1 MSTAPSF
8 TPLVPPPSGPSEPAL
23 FFAFAQDRLLVHL
36 ERQAPRIPLLHQA
49 GELGLPVVRQQYLG
63 TLGQTHC
70 YSLELEPEV
79 QPPAGMALKGL
90 RQLFGLLEE
99 ELFWV
104 AGRAVQIV
112 NWDRTHQYCGQCGTS
127 TVSRPAE
134 RAKEC
139 PACGL
144 LSFPRVSPAIIV
156 LVERGRQLL
165 LARNQRFPPGR
176 YSIIAGFVEPGE
188 TLEEAVAREVR
199 EEVSIE
205 ISDLR
210 YFASQPWPFPHSLMV
225 GFTAQYAGGEIK
237 PDPAEIEDA
246 AWFTPDHLPDLP
258 DGISISRRL
267 IDWFLAKHRG

>member
-1 MSTAPSF
+1 MSTAPAF
-8 TPLVPPPSGPSEPAL
+8 TPLVAPPADQGPAAL
-23 FFAFAQDRLLVHL
+23 YFAFAQDRLLVHL
-36 ERQAPRIPLLHQA
+36 EGRSARIPLVAEAAQ
-49 GELGLPVVRQQYLG
+49 LGLAALRQQYLG
-63 TLGQTHC
+63 TLGTTHC
-70 YSLELEPEV
+70 FSLELEPDA
-79 QPPAGMALKGL
+79 QPPEGMALKGL

-99 ELFWV
+99 SQFWV

-112 NWDRTHQYCGQCGTS
+112 NWDRTHQFCGQCGGPT
-127 TVSRPAE
+127 TSRPSE

-139 PACGL
+139 TACGL
-144 LSFPRVSPAIIV
+144 LSFPRVSPASIV
-156 LVERGRQLL
+156 LVERGREFL

-199 EEVSIE
+199 EEVNIE
-205 ISDLR
+205 VSDIR

-225 GFTAQYAGGEIK
+225 GFTAQYAGGELK
-237 PDPAEIEDA
+237 PDHTEIEDA

-267 IDWFLAKHRG
+267 IDWFLAKHRA

>member
-1 MSTAPSF
+1 MSDPAAF
-8 TPLVPPPSGPSEPAL
+8 TPLVAPPTGPAEPSL
-23 FFAFAQDRLLVHL
+23 YFAFSQDRLLVHL
-36 ERQAPRIPLLHQA
+36 EGQSARVPILGEAA
-49 GELGLPVVRQQYLG
+49 ELGLPVIRQQYLG
-63 TLGQTHC
+63 TLGQIHC
-70 YSLELEPEV
+70 YSVEL
-79 QPPAGMALKGL
+79 PPDAETPQGMALKGL

-99 ELFWV
+99 PLFWV

-112 NWDRTHQYCGQCGTS
+112 NWDRTHQFCGQCGTA
-127 TVSRPAE
+127 TVSRPTE

-144 LSFPRVSPAIIV
+144 LNFPRVSPAIIV
-156 LVERGRQLL
+156 LIERGRQFL
-165 LARNQRFPPGR
+165 LARNHRFPAGR

-205 ISDLR
+205 VSDIR

-225 GFTAQYAGGEIK
+225 GFTAQYAGGEIR
-237 PDPAEIEDA
+237 PDPAEIEAA
-246 AWFTPDHLPDLP
+246 AWFTPDELPDLP

-267 IDWFLAKHRG
+267 IDWFLAKHRA

>member
-1 MSTAPSF
+1 MPTASAF
-8 TPLVPPPSGPSEPAL
+8 TPLVMPPAGRSEPAL
-23 FFAFAQDRLLVHL
+23 FFAFAGDRLLVHL
-36 ERQAPRIPLLHQA
+36 EGPAARVPLLGQA
-49 GELGLPVVRQQYLG
+49 EELGPPVLRQQYLG
-63 TLGQTHC
+63 TLGQIHC
-70 YSLELEPEV
+70 YSVELATDA

-99 ELFWV
+99 EFFWV

-112 NWDRTHQYCGQCGTS
+112 NWDRTHQYCGQCGTP
-127 TVSRPAE
+127 TTPRPAE
-134 RAKEC
+134 RAREC

-156 LVERGRQLL
+156 LVERGRQFL

-188 TLEEAVAREVR
+188 TLEQAVAREVR
-199 EEVSIE
+199 EEVNIE
-205 ISDLR
+205 VSDIR

-225 GFTAQYAGGEIK
+225 GFTAQYAGGEIR
-237 PDPAEIEDA
+237 PDLAELADA